1 MQSQKPAFLV
11 ENIPI
16 LGDLI
21 LSPMDGYSDLPYRW
35 LCRELGSAMSYT
47 EFVNVDSLFRRG
59 TRDEI
64 AWRKLAFDPAEQPMV
79 FQIYG
84 HDEDRIVETAI
95 RLQDHGPDIIDINM
109 GCYVRKVAERGAGS
123 GMLRDPAKIAR
134 VFARLSQSLRIPVTG
149 KIRLGWDDQ
158 TRNYLEVARILE
170 DNGASLIAVHGRT
183 KVQGYTG
190 LADWNAIAEV
200 KQAVKIP
207 VIGNG
212 DVKTVVDIERIKI
225 ATGCDAV
232 MIGRAAIGNPW
243 IFSRKN
249 RDEVT
254 LAEKIDLMRRHLQR
268 NLDFY
273 GEHKGLVLFRKHAY
287 RYVTGEHGAAELRRT
302 LMLCDKVD
310 DFNRLLDE
318 YDDQV
323 LPVVHPSRIPVL
335 EN

>member
-1 MQSQKPAFLV
+1 MQSQTPSFFV
-11 ENIPI
+11 RNIPVY
-16 LGDLI
+16 GKLI
-21 LSPMDGYSDLPYRW
+21 LSPMDGYSDLPYRL

-59 TRDEI
+59 TRDRI
-64 AWRKLAFDPAEQPMV
+64 AWSKLAFDPSERPMV

-84 HDEDRIVETAI
+84 HEEDAIVETAI
-95 RLQDHGPDIIDINM
+95 RLQDEGPDIIDINM

-134 VFARLSQSLRIPVTG
+134 VFVRLSRGLRIPVTA
-149 KIRLGWDDQ
+149 KMRLGWDEN

-190 LADWNAIAEV
+190 SADWRAIAEV
-200 KQAVKIP
+200 KQAVRIP

-212 DVKTVVDIERIKI
+212 DVKTVADIDAIQ
-225 ATGCDAV
+225 AQTGCDGV

-243 IFSRKN
+243 IFSRKE
-249 RDEVT
+249 RDDVT
-254 LAEKIDLMRRHLQR
+254 PWEKIDLMRRHLRR

-273 GEHKGLVLFRKHAY
+273 GQHIGLVLFRKHAY
-287 RYVTGEHGAAELRRT
+287 RYVTGAHGAAGLRRA
-302 LMLCDKVD
+302 LMLCDSVD
-310 DFNRLLDE
+310 GFLSLLDE
-318 YDDQV
+318 YAQAGQKLVIDEA
-323 LPVVHPSRIPVL
+323 SSSC
-335 EN
+335 